1 MKQLPVFA
9 PRQTARNARFAHYS
23 RDRRSPSDA
32 YVPPICQEHTRPSL
46 ILRALLAH
54 LPPTLDEDLLATRT
68 LVRLARPELS
78 DETRLQETPGY
89 MIVEKKKEIEG
100 QLHGGI
106 D

>member
-1 MKQLPVFA
+1 
-9 PRQTARNARFAHYS
+9 
-23 RDRRSPSDA
+23 
-32 YVPPICQEHTRPSL
+32 
-46 ILRALLAH
+46 LLAH